1 MCFEHFKNF
10 NLHFL
15 IICLDCSKEKQ
26 VSLKLGIFFNTE
38 GDYICTYESNCNIIC
53 YQCNLSIF
61 IDLKKK
67 FKPQKKRDIYH
78 GIKIVHKFPPP
89 PPPKKKKKKILTL
102 YFKKMIKIIA
112 CPCHQEQIEA

>member
-61 IDLKKK
+61 IDLKKI
-67 FKPQKKRDIYH
+67 FKPQIIRDIYH
-78 GIKIVHKFPPP
+78 GIKIVHK
-89 PPPKKKKKKILTL
+89 LTL

>member
-10 NLHFL
+10 NLCFL

-38 GDYICTYESNCNIIC
+38 RDYICTYEINCNFIC

-61 IDLKKK
+61 IDLKKI
-67 FKPQKKRDIYH
+67 FKPQIIRDIYH
-78 GIKIVHKFPPP
+78 GIKIVNKFPLHPQ
-89 PPPKKKKKKILTL
+89 KKKKMLTL